1 MTESEKEVLS
11 IAQEEC
17 AEVIQSISKVFRFG
31 MTESYDGQTNQQ
43 RLESEL
49 GDLLCMVELM
59 IEKNLVNRKNISQS
73 LLNKRKRLET
83 WSNIF
88 KEEAFQ

>member
-1 MTESEKEVLS
+1 MTESEKEVLR

-17 AEVIQSISKVFRFG
+17 AEVIQAISKVFRFG
-31 MTESYDGQTNQQ
+31 MNELFNGDTNKQ
-43 RLESEL
+43 RLEMEL

-59 IEKNLVNRKNISQS
+59 IEKNLVSREKIDQS
-73 LLNKRKRLET
+73 LLNKRTRLET

-88 KEEAFQ
+88 KEEAIQ